1 MNGFDLFQ
9 KHFSNSYPE
18 ERDCTLDCNGAAAT
32 VCKFNRL
39 GTLIAVGSTDG
50 RVFIYEFVTKGVV
63 KAWNGHVKPI
73 ISLSWSRSGK
83 RLLSSS
89 VDGSVAV
96 WDVLNTTQPLHRLSF
111 GVGSTTQ
118 CALFNPRNE
127 NQILVYLILLNS
139 SVCSSPVV
147 KNLLTG
153 QETRLAPIGSKSD
166 AADEPISTAI
176 FDRRGNFIIT
186 GSTKGQIIVYDST
199 TLKPIIHC
207 RQQGNQQQIKSFSF
221 SRRNDYIITNSQ
233 DRVIRCYRLQ
243 DLLNIKQGS
252 TLQPIQRFQDIVNKT
267 LWKCIC
273 TSGDGDYICGGS
285 SKSHSLNIWE
295 RSTGALVK
303 ILHGHKGELLS
314 DVQWH
319 PNKPVIISVSAGT
332 GSVTV
337 WTQAHVEN
345 WSAFAPDFTELEE
358 NLKYVEK
365 EGEFDTFD
373 EDASD
378 NGMEN
383 EKKEEEEMEIL
394 DVTTIEAP
402 DYLQSSDEEELEDF
416 STDLENGKSLWFVPV
431 VPEID
436 LVEEETI
443 IKSESR
449 PNSATKTRN
458 PGKSQAKSKRS
469 K

>member
-1 MNGFDLFQ
+1 MNGCDIFQ

-18 ERDCTLDCNGAAAT
+18 ERDCTLDSNGAAAT
-32 VCKFNRL
+32 VSKFNRL

-50 RVFIYEFVTKGVV
+50 RIFIYEFVTKGVV
-63 KAWNGHVKPI
+63 KAWNAHVKPI
-73 ISLSWSRSGK
+73 ISLSWSRNGK

-96 WDVLNTTQPLHRLSF
+96 WDVLNTTQPLHRLCF

-127 NQILVYLILLNS
+127 HQVLVYLVLLNS
-139 SVCSSPVV
+139 SVCSPPIV

-153 QETRLAPIGSKSD
+153 QETRLAPIGSRSE
-166 AADEPISTAI
+166 AADEPISAAI
-176 FDRRGNFIIT
+176 FDRRGNLIIT
-186 GSTKGQIIVYDST
+186 GSTKAIT
-199 TLKPIIHC
+199 HC
-207 RQQGNQQQIKSFSF
+207 RQQGNQQQIKSFST

-243 DLLNIKQGS
+243 DILNIKPGS

-319 PNKPVIISVSAGT
+319 PNKSVIISVSAGT
-332 GSVTV
+332 GTVTV

-378 NGMEN
+378 NGMET
-383 EKKEEEEMEIL
+383 EKKEEDEINI
-394 DVTTIEAP
+394 DVTTVEAHN
-402 DYLQSSDEEELEDF
+402 YLHSSDEEDLEDF
-416 STDLENGKSLWFVPV
+416 STDLEKGKSLWFVPV

-436 LVEEETI
+436 LIEEET

-449 PNSATKTRN
+449 PNSTTKSRN
-458 PGKSQAKSKRS
+458 PGKSQTKSKRF

>member
-18 ERDCTLDCNGAAAT
+18 ERDCTLDSNGAAAT

-50 RVFIYEFVTKGVV
+50 RIFIYEFVTKGVV

-73 ISLSWSRSGK
+73 ISLSWSRNGK

-89 VDGSVAV
+89 VDGSVSV

-118 CALFNPRNE
+118 YALFNPRNE

-147 KNLLTG
+147 RNLLTG
-153 QETRLAPIGSKSD
+153 QETRLAPIGSKSE

-186 GSTKGQIIVYDST
+186 GSTKAY
-199 TLKPIIHC
+199 
-207 RQQGNQQQIKSFSF
+207 
-221 SRRNDYIITNSQ
+221 
-233 DRVIRCYRLQ
+233 RVIRCYQLQ

>member
-18 ERDCTLDCNGAAAT
+18 ERDCTLDSNGAAAT

-50 RVFIYEFVTKGVV
+50 RIFIYEFVTKGVV

-73 ISLSWSRSGK
+73 ISLSWSRNGK

-89 VDGSVAV
+89 VDGSVSV

-118 CALFNPRNE
+118 YALFNPRNE

-139 SVCSSPVV
+139 S
-147 KNLLTG
+147 
-153 QETRLAPIGSKSD
+153 
-166 AADEPISTAI
+166 
-176 FDRRGNFIIT
+176 
-186 GSTKGQIIVYDST
+186 GQIIVYDST

>member
-1 MNGFDLFQ
+1 MNTGDLFQ

-18 ERDCTLDCNGAAAT
+18 ERDCTLDSNGAAAT
-32 VCKFNRL
+32 ICRFNRL

-50 RVFIYEFVTKGVV
+50 RVFIYDFSTKGIV
-63 KAWNGHVKPI
+63 KSWNAHVKPI
-73 ISLSWSRSGK
+73 ISLSWSRNGK

-96 WDVLNTTQPLHRLSF
+96 WDVLNTTQPLHRF
-111 GVGSTTQ
+111 CYGVGSTTQ

-127 NQILVYLILLNS
+127 NQILVYLVLLNS
-139 SVCSSPVV
+139 ICSPPFVR
-147 KNLLTG
+147 NLTTG
-153 QETRLAPIGSKSD
+153 QEIKLAPIGNKSD
-166 AADEPISTAI
+166 AADEPISSAI
-176 FDRRGNFIIT
+176 FDRRGYHIIT
-186 GSTKGQIIVYDST
+186 GSTKGQIIVYDSN
-199 TLKPIIHC
+199 TLKSVSHC
-207 RQQGNQQQIKSFSF
+207 RQQGNQQQIKSFSI

-243 DLLNIKQGS
+243 DMLNIKPGS
-252 TLQPIQRFQDIVNKT
+252 TLQPIQKFQDIVNKT

-319 PNKPVIISVSAGT
+319 PNRPVIISVSAGVGT
-332 GSVTV
+332 VTV

-378 NGMEN
+378 DGMET
-383 EKKEEEEMEIL
+383 EKKEEDEIDI
-394 DVTTIEAP
+394 DVVTVQAP
-402 DYLQSSDEEELEDF
+402 DYLHSSDEDLEDF
-416 STDLENGKSLWFVPV
+416 STDLENGKSLWFIPV
-431 VPEID
+431 VPELD
-436 LVEEETI
+436 LVEEESN
-443 IKSESR
+443 KSESR
-449 PNSATKTRN
+449 PNSSSKTRN
-458 PGKSQAKSKRS
+458 PGKPTQLKSRRS